1 MAMQFVLGSRS
12 LRRRELLESFVGTE
26 RLLVRPPANSDEEGF
41 DDLHDDASIRE
52 RLNRIVR
59 AKMEN
64 VATQVQAEFAASANT
79 VCCVTADTVV
89 VVPDHQHGLVVLGQP
104 REPSWQDEVRDWML
118 RLYSATTHEVWTGFQ
133 VVYGNQTHEEIVVSK
148 VRFCELTPAMVE
160 HYIATGESIGK
171 AGGYAV
177 QGAAA
182 AFVEA
187 IDGSLANIIGLP
199 VIDVLQAMESMAL
212 DIWLPK
218 ETF

>member
-1 MAMQFVLGSRS
+1 
-12 LRRRELLESFVGTE
+12 
-26 RLLVRPPANSDEEGF
+26 
-41 DDLHDDASIRE
+41 
-52 RLNRIVR
+52 
-59 AKMEN
+59 MEN